1 MLISSEAHQ
10 SRSTRRRHA
19 EDGPSGCGRPRCGC
33 PRQSNGKTL
42 WMVGLLLVWMRKQV
56 VLEAEEGSVIG
67 KKMLEVEGRCEL
79 YVDTY
84 VSHLVEAIAR

>member
-1 MLISSEAHQ
+1 
-10 SRSTRRRHA
+10 
-19 EDGPSGCGRPRCGC
+19 
-33 PRQSNGKTL
+33 
-42 WMVGLLLVWMRKQV
+42 MVGLLLVWMRKQV

-84 VSHLVEAIAR
+84 VSHLVEAIAK